1 MDDHKSF
8 WDDISFH
15 SYPDSFTYW
24 GDSNYLCFARNR
36 KQILQ
41 HDGTSRDSLQQQSEE
56 TTDSEGL
63 QQDGTSRDS
72 LQQQPKERTGSEGLQ
87 QDGTSRDSLQQ
98 QPKERTDSE
107 GLQQDGTSRDSLQ
120 QQSEETT
127 NSEEQA
133 ANDGTRN
140 MSKVQPKDVESVG
153 ATTASK
159 EVNTAVDMLSSLSI
173 HAEPVPSNRIRPLR
187 KKKLPNKYSDFLMQ
201 NHYH

>member
-24 GDSNYLCFARNR
+24 GDSNYLCFARNT

-41 HDGTSRDSLQQQSEE
+41 H
-56 TTDSEGL
+56 
-63 QQDGTSRDS
+63 
-72 LQQQPKERTGSEGLQ
+72 
-87 QDGTSRDSLQQ
+87 
-98 QPKERTDSE
+98 
-107 GLQQDGTSRDSLQ
+107 DGTSRDSLQ